1 MLGFDA
7 RRRIFDI
14 FLSRR
19 LVLLTAVNDAVM
31 MLRVSVLRL
40 IELLSHHV
48 VQRPTPEEQ
57 NLLERFPEVP
67 VQGGVDDGIEK
78 GVGIAQPEEEA

>member
-1 MLGFDA
+1 
-7 RRRIFDI
+7 
-14 FLSRR
+14 
-19 LVLLTAVNDAVM
+19 M
-31 MLRVSVLRL
+31 MLWVSVLRL
-40 IELLSHHV
+40 IELFSHHV